1 MLPPLD
7 QDDSASNSTARRG
20 FATRAVHA
28 GERPPRW
35 SLGDGFGVVE
45 VGPGLVVL
53 LRLSGELPY
62 GRAVEAIDAVKSA
75 GVTKLSLRMER

>member
-1 MLPPLD
+1 VRSNGCSRKEKRAK
-7 QDDSASNSTARRG
+7 SA
-20 FATRAVHA
+20 
-28 GERPPRW
+28 
-35 SLGDGFGVVE
+35 
-45 VGPGLVVL
+45 GLVVL